1 MKPKKIINDTKFM
14 RVFKIFCEMAL
25 DFIDMTF
32 RCLMI
37 LNAIDAD
44 TATKAL
50 DELDH
55 ITLGKIDFYHHTD
68 YERDLLVAT
77 VMRRK

>member
-1 MKPKKIINDTKFM
+1 MKPKKNIDETKFM
-14 RVFKIFCEMAL
+14 RVFKIFCEAAL
-25 DFIDMTF
+25 DCIDMTF

-55 ITLGKIDFYHHTD
+55 ITLGKIDYYKHTD
-68 YERDLLVAT
+68 YERDLLIAT
-77 VMRRK
+77 VMKR

>member
-1 MKPKKIINDTKFM
+1 MNDTKFK
-14 RVFKIFCEMAL
+14 RVFKIICEAAL
-25 DFIDMTF
+25 DCIDMTF

-55 ITLGKIDFYHHTD
+55 ISLGKIDYYKHTD
-68 YERDLLVAT
+68 YERDLLIAT
-77 VMRRK
+77 VMKR